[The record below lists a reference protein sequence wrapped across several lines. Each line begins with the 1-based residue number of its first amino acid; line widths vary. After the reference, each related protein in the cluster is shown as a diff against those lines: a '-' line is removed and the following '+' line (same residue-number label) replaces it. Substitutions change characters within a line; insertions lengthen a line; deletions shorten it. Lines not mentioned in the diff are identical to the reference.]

1 MQLTSS
7 SFQHGAEIPAYYTSD
22 GDDASPELSW
32 QDAPPKRNRSSLSCM
47 IQMRASP
54 ADLRIGLCITFHQKP
69 ITLRRMY
76 PIPKW

>member
-32 QDAPPKRNRSSLSCM
+32 QDAPPKAQSFVL
-47 IQMRASP
+47 IVHDQMRASP